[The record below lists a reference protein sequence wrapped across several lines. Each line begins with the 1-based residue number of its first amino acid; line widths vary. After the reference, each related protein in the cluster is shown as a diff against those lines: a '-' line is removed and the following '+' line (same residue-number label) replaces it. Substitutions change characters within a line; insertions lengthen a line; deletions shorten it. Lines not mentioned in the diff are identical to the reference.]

1 MSERVSVPLS
11 RRDVLAT
18 VQVILGR
25 VVSCEAESG
34 GDVTEWERTALIR
47 EASELVG
54 IAERLARVLSPAVV
68 ESRCLGCG
76 VELSADWG
84 FFAALASRAR
94 FWLCPACQ
102 DKGWRLV
109 KRSLLRGSGEVCLL
123 LQPGESAESVVE
135 VDRGPTVSA
144 PLEASV
150 DPFRNVEWALLVKAE
165 SLFRM
170 AGEPPDRWR
179 RESREWLAAWEKLR
193 GQWSAEAAEVCD
205 PAATLPADSATQ
217 PGSPSESAGRCLDCG
232 RSVGPA
238 AMICPWCGSGSIE
251 REPQ

>member
-1 MSERVSVPLS
+1 MSERLSVPLS

-34 GDVTEWERTALIR
+34 GDVTDWERTALIR

-54 IAERLARVLSPAVV
+54 IAERLVRVLSPAVA
-68 ESRCLGCG
+68 ESRCLACG

-84 FFAALASRAR
+84 VFAALASRSR
-94 FWLCPACQ
+94 FWLCPDCQ
-102 DKGWRLV
+102 DKGWRLL
-109 KRSLLRGSGEVCLL
+109 KRSPVSGSGEVCLL
-123 LQPGESAESVVE
+123 LQPGESAESVGD

-144 PLEASV
+144 PLEASA

-170 AGEPPDRWR
+170 AGEPPERWR

-193 GQWSAEAAEVCD
+193 GQWSAEGAETCD
-205 PAATLPADSATQ
+205 PAATSPADSAAQ
-217 PGSPSESAGRCLDCG
+217 PGCPGESAGRCLDCG

-238 AMICPWCGSGSIE
+238 TMICLWCGSGSIE
-251 REPQ
+251 RERQ

>member
-25 VVSCEAESG
+25 VVACDAESG

-47 EASELVG
+47 EASELIG

-84 FFAALASRAR
+84 FFAALASRSR
-94 FWLCPACQ
+94 FWLCPDCQ
-102 DKGWRLV
+102 GKGWRLV
-109 KRSLLRGSGEVCLL
+109 RRSPVSGSGEVCLL
-123 LQPGESAESVVE
+123 LQPGESAESVFE
-135 VDRGPTVSA
+135 VDRGPSVSA
-144 PLEASV
+144 PLEAAV
-150 DPFRNVEWALLVKAE
+150 DPFRNFERALLVRAE

-170 AGEPPDRWR
+170 AGEPPERWR
-179 RESREWLAAWEKLR
+179 REAREWLAAWEKLR
-193 GQWSAEAAEVCD
+193 GQWSAEVAAVCD
-205 PAATLPADSATQ
+205 PAAAARADSATR
-217 PGSPSESAGRCLDCG
+217 PGSPRESAGRCLDCG

-238 AMICPWCGSGSIE
+238 ALTCPWCQSASIE
-251 REPQ
+251 RVPQ